1 MSQVTVY
8 SSAPETTQ
16 LACAFQNVRRA
27 GHPLVV
33 RPLSARPVPSLTRK
47 QRLRLQDERHAVCQ
61 ALANIGLKLDLFETG
76 QLRPDVGEEPG
87 LRAERDS
94 LQARLRGLQAALRSQ
109 EGGPAGATSAS
120 SAQ

>member
-1 MSQVTVY
+1 MSQVIVY

-27 GHPLVV
+27 GYTLVV
-33 RPLSARPVPSLTRK
+33 RPLSAKPAPNLTGK
-47 QRLRLQDERHAVCQ
+47 QRRRLEDERNATCQ
-61 ALANIGLKLDLFETG
+61 LLANIGLKLDLFETG

-94 LQARLRGLQAALRSQ
+94 LTARLRGLQAALH
-109 EGGPAGATSAS
+109 GPQGVAA
-120 SAQ
+120 

>member
-27 GHPLVV
+27 GHALVV
-33 RPLSARPVPSLTRK
+33 RPLSARPAPSLTRK

-61 ALANIGLKLDLFETG
+61 TLANIGLKLDLFETG

-94 LQARLRGLQAALRSQ
+94 LQARLRGLEAALRDQ
-109 EGGPAGATSAS
+109 AAGVAGATSAS